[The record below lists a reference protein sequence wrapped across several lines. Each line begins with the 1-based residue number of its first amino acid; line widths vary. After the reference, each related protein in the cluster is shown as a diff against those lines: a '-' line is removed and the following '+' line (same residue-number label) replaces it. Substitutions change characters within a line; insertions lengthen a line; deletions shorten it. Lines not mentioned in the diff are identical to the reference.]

1 MTLPTMPDTLI
12 LDTPF
17 YLAMVRVPAGE
28 FIMGSDP
35 NRDNFAQFD
44 ELPQH
49 RVYVSEFYIG
59 RYEVTNAQYMIYA
72 RVNGLPFEFPTG
84 NDDHPVVHISWG
96 ETVGFCQ
103 WLSQVT
109 GESVRLP
116 TEAEWEKAAR
126 GTDGRLY
133 PWGDN
138 WDPTALNS
146 SIGGA
151 WDTTSV
157 VKHVPAGN
165 ALCGAADMVGNV
177 WEWTADWYDASEYA
191 DRIKSGLTVQD
202 PVGPLG
208 GTHRIMRGGSYYH
221 RQIGT
226 RAARRFKYIP
236 TSRCYDIGFRVVMA
250 TQSES

>member
-116 TEAEWEKAAR
+116 TEAEWEVRHEVAWRPVAR
-126 GTDGRLY
+126 SKEMPPDSL
-133 PWGDN
+133 
-138 WDPTALNS
+138 LS
-146 SIGGA
+146 
-151 WDTTSV
+151 
-157 VKHVPAGN
+157 
-165 ALCGAADMVGNV
+165 
-177 WEWTADWYDASEYA
+177 ASY
-191 DRIKSGLTVQD
+191 L
-202 PVGPLG
+202 
-208 GTHRIMRGGSYYH
+208 HRRRRQRGGLKLQGQCSLISKDVTRMSVSY
-221 RQIGT
+221 T
-226 RAARRFKYIP
+226 L
-236 TSRCYDIGFRVVMA
+236 
-250 TQSES
+250 